1 MRFCTSCLKSCPT
14 RLLSTGAVLSDQPR
28 GQVALGPFMRLPPA
42 VKQKMNRFLSFV
54 MLDGLVMVLKSVDGS
69 FT

>member
-1 MRFCTSCLKSCPT
+1 MRVCTSCLKSCPT

-42 VKQKMNRFLSFV
+42 VKQKINRFV
-54 MLDGLVMVLKSVDGS
+54 MFDRLVMVLKSVDGS

>member
-14 RLLSTGAVLSDQPR
+14 RLLTTGAVLSDQPR

-42 VKQKMNRFLSFV
+42 VKQKMNRFV